1 VSSEREHPRE
11 ELQGLLDGRLVGEA
25 REAIERHLAT
35 CGQCR
40 GELAGLRWAKEQ
52 VARLATVPVP
62 ADLAERVCVSLDAE
76 DARVGRRSRLP
87 PWTPV
92 AAAAM
97 LVLALLVIPLWRPTG
112 PDVVGEV
119 RADVVGVVEGAL
131 ALEAGPMP
139 PPELEAWFA
148 QRGIPFAT
156 RVFDLGGMA
165 FELVGGRVERTAGGP
180 GALFVY
186 RGPEGRLV
194 VCQMFRGEVPRP
206 DDAAVHYRDDGVEFL
221 TVLRDGIVLVFWREG
236 DVTCVMGS
244 TDLPAEEIRALAYAK
259 AVKI

>member
-1 VSSEREHPRE
+1 MSSEREHPRE
-11 ELQGLLDGRLVGEA
+11 ELQDLLDGRLAGEA

-40 GELAGLRWAKEQ
+40 GRLAGLRWAQEQ

-62 ADLAERVCVSLDAE
+62 AGLPERVRVSLDAE
-76 DARVGRRSRLP
+76 DARVDRHSGLP
-87 PWTPV
+87 LWTPV

-97 LVLALLVIPLWRPTG
+97 LVLALLVIPLWRPADLG
-112 PDVVGEV
+112 VVGEV
-119 RADVVGVVEGAL
+119 QDDVVGVVEGSL

-139 PPELEAWFA
+139 PLELEAWFA
-148 QRGIPFAT
+148 RRGIPFAT

-165 FELVGGRVERTAGGP
+165 FELVGGRVERTAGGR

-186 RGPEGRLV
+186 RGPQGRLV
-194 VCQMFRGEVPRP
+194 VCQMFAAEVPRP
-206 DDAAVHYRDDGVEFL
+206 HDAAVHHRDDGVEFH
-221 TVLRDGIVLVFWREG
+221 TVRRDGVVLVFWREG
-236 DVTCVMGS
+236 DVTCAMGS

-259 AVKI
+259 AVKV